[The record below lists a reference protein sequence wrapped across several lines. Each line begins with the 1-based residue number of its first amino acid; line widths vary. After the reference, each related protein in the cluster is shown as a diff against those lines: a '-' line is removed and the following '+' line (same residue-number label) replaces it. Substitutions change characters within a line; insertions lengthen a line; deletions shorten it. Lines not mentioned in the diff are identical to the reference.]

1 MFQLKFSPE
10 PLKNSLITR
19 LTTSTNG
26 FRTGPQIDFQILQK
40 KKQKNKAKTQTPG
53 EKKVRTNLH
62 LRRGKKRAES
72 SFVEG
77 QAQVNFYEFHAY
89 QNGNYPGQAAFVP
102 TDPGAKL
109 MDQPWTFQLD

>member
-53 EKKVRTNLH
+53 EKRCEPICTSDVAKKGQSRPLSKGRPKLISMNFTPTKMEITLGKLH
-62 LRRGKKRAES
+62 LCRLILAPS
-72 SFVEG
+72 
-77 QAQVNFYEFHAY
+77 
-89 QNGNYPGQAAFVP
+89 
-102 TDPGAKL
+102 
-109 MDQPWTFQLD
+109 